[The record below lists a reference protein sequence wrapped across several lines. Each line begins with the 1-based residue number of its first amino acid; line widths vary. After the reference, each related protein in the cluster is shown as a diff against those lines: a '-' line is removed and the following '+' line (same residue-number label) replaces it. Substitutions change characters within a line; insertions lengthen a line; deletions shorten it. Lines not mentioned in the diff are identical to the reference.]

1 MCARRLVVS
10 EIEQAVR
17 ALGVGPLTEAGLIS
31 HIHPLFSRVLRHSAG
46 EIYLANHSLG
56 RPLDRTAQDV
66 ATGLDCWYQRMDEAW
81 EDWQGAIH
89 GFREQMAQLL
99 QAPRADCVVPKASAG
114 QALRAVLNCYDQKIQ
129 VVTTRGEFNSIDFIL
144 KVYAQRDRIALT
156 FVEPDQEGHYHLED
170 VLTAMGEHTDLVVI
184 SMVMFVTGQR
194 LADLK
199 QFTRAAQDRGA
210 RVLVD
215 LYHAVGVF
223 PVEVEALGADFVI
236 GGCYKY
242 LRGGPGACWLYL
254 HPRHLD
260 GSLVSLDTGWFAQEA
275 PFAFQRPSPPRF
287 ARGGDAFLE
296 STTAI
301 LPFYQARAG
310 LDLTL
315 ALGVE
320 RLRTYSLGQL
330 SRLRERLAGRA
341 IKVFGSLTDC
351 GAFVA
356 IPHPEAAKLSQRL
369 AAQGVRTDAREG
381 YLRLGPDILNTE
393 EEIDTAVD
401 RLVTVWEGC

>member
-1 MCARRLVVS
+1 MS
-10 EIEQAVR
+10 EIEEAVR
-17 ALGVGPLTEAGLIS
+17 ALGAGPLTEPALIH
-31 HIHPLFSRVLRHSAG
+31 HIRPLFSRVLRHAAG

-66 ATGLDCWYQRMDEAW
+66 ARGMDCWYEHIDKAW
-81 EDWQGAIH
+81 EDWLGAMQA
-89 GFREQMAQLL
+89 FRERVAQLL
-99 QAPRADCVVPKASAG
+99 HAPRADCVVPKANAG
-114 QALRAVLNCYDQKIQ
+114 QALRTVLNCYDKKIR

-144 KVYAQRDRIALT
+144 KVYAQRDQIVVT
-156 FVEPDQEGHYHLED
+156 FVEPDQEGRYHLED
-170 VLTAMGEHTDLVVI
+170 ILEAMEESTDLVVV
-184 SMVMFVTGQR
+184 SMVMFITGQI
-194 LADLK
+194 LADLR
-199 QFTRAAQDRGA
+199 QLTTAAQAQGA
-210 RVLVD
+210 RVLID

-223 PVEVEALGADFVI
+223 PVDVQALGTDFAI

-260 GSLVSLDTGWFAQEA
+260 GALVPLDTGWFAQEI
-275 PFAFQRPSPPRF
+275 PFAFERAPQPRF

-296 STTAI
+296 STPAI

-310 LDLTL
+310 LDFTL

-320 RLRTYSLGQL
+320 RLRAYSQGQL
-330 SRLRERLAGRA
+330 SRLRERLANHR
-341 IKVFGSLTDC
+341 IKVFGATLGC

-369 AAQGVRTDAREG
+369 AAYGIQTDAREG

-393 EEIDTAVD
+393 EEMSRAVD
-401 RLVTVWEGC
+401 RLASVWRAL